1 MDILVNYYSNAE
13 IKSVVES
20 IASLYAP
27 TKIVL
32 FGSQA
37 KGSANDK
44 SDIDLCIIKDTNNK
58 RSLLT
63 DMYLNIDCNKP
74 FDLVLYTPS
83 EWERCVA
90 DSTSFAYLINE
101 KGKVLYG

>member
-1 MDILVNYYSNAE
+1 MSVLIINTE
-13 IKSVVES
+13 IQSIVQD

-27 TKIVL
+27 TKIIL

-37 KGSANDK
+37 KGTTNPK
-44 SDIDLCIIKDTNNK
+44 SDIDLCIIKDTNDK

-63 DMYLNIDCNKP
+63 DMYLNINCNKP

-83 EWERCVA
+83 EWESCIR